1 MGEPDNETL
10 AAALALLGDLLELEG
25 ADRHRVLAYRRG
37 AARIRATD
45 ASVAELAEAGRA
57 VDLPDIGDTLQ
68 AKVVELVRTG
78 RIEALERARERIP
91 EGLVAVAAM
100 EGLGPR
106 RAARLHAEL
115 GVASL
120 DDLRAALAAGR
131 IREVRGMGEGTE
143 AALGEQLA
151 RLERGDDGRRVP
163 LGTALW
169 HGGRLASELRG
180 APGVVD
186 VVIAGSARRAAPT
199 VGDLDI
205 VASESRPGAAG
216 EALAASRRVGDP
228 SGRGRMLVDAPLRV
242 ELWAG
247 PPESAGNRLQH
258 ATGSAA
264 HNVRLRE
271 RAVRAG
277 MSVSE
282 HGIVMPDGSTRVHRD
297 EAGVYAEL
305 GLDWIPPER
314 REDGGEIEAAAMGT
328 CPPYVSLADL
338 GGDLHVHSDWSDGRL
353 GIAGMAAAAAARGY
367 RYLAI
372 SDHSQRLRMARGLEP
387 DRVRRQWDEIDRL
400 NDEGAPVRL
409 LKATEVDILAATLD
423 FDDDLLAGF
432 DWVTASLHSGFAAS
446 GARLTE
452 RVLMAID
459 NPHVDAI
466 GHPTGRMI
474 GKRPAADL
482 DIDRISEAAARTGTA
497 LEINGQPQRL
507 DLDAD
512 LAARALA
519 AGAQVAALVRR
530 PWSRRARHRRERGQ
544 HRAAC
549 RRPPRGRGQRR
560 PRAARAPTSAPG
572 SA

>member
-1 MGEPDNETL
+1 MGAPDNDTIAE
-10 AAALALLGDLLELEG
+10 ALALLGDLLELEG

-37 AARIRATD
+37 AARIRATET
-45 ASVAELAEAGRA
+45 SVAELAEVGRA
-57 VDLPDIGDTLQ
+57 VELPDIGATLQ
-68 AKVVELVRTG
+68 AKVVELARSG
-78 RIEALERARERIP
+78 RIDALERVRARVP
-91 EGLVAVAAM
+91 EGLVAVAAL

-120 DDLRAALAAGR
+120 DDLRAALAVGR

-143 AALGEQLA
+143 TALQAQLD
-151 RLERGDDGRRVP
+151 RLARGDDARRVP

-169 HGGRLASELRG
+169 HGGRLAAELRT
-180 APGVVD
+180 APDVTD
-186 VVIAGSARRAAPT
+186 VVIAGSARWATPT

-205 VASESRPGAAG
+205 VASESRPGAAA
-216 EALAASRRVGDP
+216 EAIAASRRVGAP
-228 SGRGRMLVDAPLRV
+228 SGRGHVLVDAPVRV

-282 HGIVMPDGSTRVHRD
+282 HGIVLPDGSTRTHRD
-297 EAGVYAEL
+297 EAGVYGEL
-305 GLDWIPPER
+305 GLAWIPPEL
-314 REDGGEIEAAAMGT
+314 REDHGEIEAAATGALAR
-328 CPPYVSLADL
+328 YVTVADL

-353 GIAGMAAAAAARGY
+353 DIAGMAAAAAARGY
-367 RYLAI
+367 RYLGI
-372 SDHSQRLRMARGLEP
+372 SDHSQRLRMARGLTP

-400 NDEGAPVRL
+400 NDAGPPVRI
-409 LKATEVDILAATLD
+409 LKATEVDILASALD
-423 FDDDLLAGF
+423 FDDALLEGF
-432 DWVTASLHSGFAAS
+432 DWVTASLHSGFASS

-452 RVLMAID
+452 RVLLAIE

-474 GKRPAADL
+474 GKRTAADL
-482 DIDRISEAAARTGTA
+482 EIDLIAEAAARTGTA

-519 AGAQVAALVRR
+519 AGARLQLSSDAHGPAELATVENAVSIA
-530 PWSRRARHRRERGQ
+530 RRAGAGPEDVVN
-544 HRAAC
+544 AAPE
-549 RRPPRGRGQRR
+549 PPR
-560 PRAARAPTSAPG
+560 PTSAPG